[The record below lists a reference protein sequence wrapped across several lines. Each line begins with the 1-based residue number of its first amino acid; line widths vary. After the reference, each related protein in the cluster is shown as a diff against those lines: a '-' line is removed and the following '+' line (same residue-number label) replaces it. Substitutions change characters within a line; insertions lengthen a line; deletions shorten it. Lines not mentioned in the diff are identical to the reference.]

1 MGNQSSYLSV
11 ASILNSRKMAP
22 QQIVLMS
29 LCCLLLMIK
38 GLLAVSGVIK
48 RKDMNGNMLHNSW
61 ALCNIHCLQYQ
72 ERLFTFSRLTW
83 VDKYVDLTWQ
93 ICWLELTNM
102 LTWVVK
108 YVDLSWQICWLEL
121 TNTLTWVDKYVD
133 LSWQIHRLELTNT
146 LTWSKTWDVGWSGD
160 SVSPHA
166 SAAGPN
172 DDSEDGCQGAHRH
185 LTIGWIIICPHS
197 WSLSWPYAQCHADS
211 DQLSSMTLTFLGIDL
226 TLLAST

>member
-1 MGNQSSYLSV
+1 
-11 ASILNSRKMAP
+11 
-22 QQIVLMS
+22 
-29 LCCLLLMIK
+29 MIK

-72 ERLFTFSRLTW
+72 ERLFSFSRLTW
-83 VDKYVDLTWQ
+83 VD
-93 ICWLELTNM
+93 
-102 LTWVVK
+102 K

-211 DQLSSMTLTFLGIDL
+211 HQLSSMTLTFLGIDL